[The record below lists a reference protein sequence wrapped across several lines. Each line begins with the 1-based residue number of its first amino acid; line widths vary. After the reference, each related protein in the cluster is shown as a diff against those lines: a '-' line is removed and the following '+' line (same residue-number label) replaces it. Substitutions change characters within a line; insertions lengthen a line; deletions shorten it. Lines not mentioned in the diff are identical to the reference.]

1 MTTHDSSS
9 SHRPGEPFA
18 HAVADALAQLASVPG
33 SDVWPLSERL
43 TAFHFMLL
51 DAVEAVALD
60 IEPDAPARAFRRE
73 ASGFFSPFH
82 EALRDALP
90 AVGRASDVSGVNRW
104 VADLPPNRLVVT
116 EIMVQLL
123 QAALEDDS
131 EEGQRSAALADRVL
145 TLLASVGATPIP
157 QKLVDVIRYAIEA
170 GYLPVDKLP
179 WVGEWFDRKEE
190 NNEHA

>member
-1 MTTHDSSS
+1 MTKHDTS

-18 HAVADALAQLASVPG
+18 PAVSDALAQLAAVPG

-43 TAFHFMLL
+43 SAFHFMLL
-51 DAVEAVALD
+51 DAVEAVAMGM
-60 IEPDAPARAFRRE
+60 EPDAPAKAFRRD

-90 AVGRASDVSGVNRW
+90 AIGQASDVSGVNRW
-104 VADLPPNRLVVT
+104 VADLAPNRVVVA

-157 QKLVDVIRYAIEA
+157 QKMVDVIRYAIEA

-179 WVGEWFDRKEE
+179 WVGEWFARKEE
-190 NNEHA
+190 KDADA

>member
-18 HAVADALAQLASVPG
+18 QAVADALAQLASVPG

-43 TAFHFMLL
+43 SAFHFMLL
-51 DAVEAVALD
+51 DAVEVVALD

-116 EIMVQLL
+116 EIMVQLV

-179 WVGEWFDRKEE
+179 WVGEWFARKEE